1 MGQNFGFGGGLG
13 VQTQQQSTY
22 DPLGGLLGMGTS
34 NPTNALSPGLPGVG
48 GGFTSTNTATSPQ
61 SAGAEPLII
70 KAVEDNNL
78 EVLFQCKKVIFQV
91 E

>member
-1 MGQNFGFGGGLG
+1 MGQNINYGFGG
-13 VQTQQQSTY
+13 QTQQSSY

-34 NPTNALSPGLPGVG
+34 NPVNTLSPGLTGASNLNLG

-61 SAGAEPLII
+61 SSEPLII

-78 EVLFQCKKVIFQV
+78 EVLFQCKKVIF
-91 E
+91 